1 MSPLFLIG
9 IVDRIKMKKLDFIEE
24 NRRFLLDNITK
35 KVYNIYRVKEVIKMQ
50 VEKSDVE
57 WLIGLI
63 STWIIALLP
72 YITNKKPLK
81 RSKRRKQNR

>member
-1 MSPLFLIG
+1 
-9 IVDRIKMKKLDFIEE
+9 
-24 NRRFLLDNITK
+24 
-35 KVYNIYRVKEVIKMQ
+35 MQ

-57 WLIGLI
+57 WLIGLIGLI